1 MRAPHSPPGDPVVGN
16 AMRFAR
22 SPFDFLDTLSAAY
35 ADGVVHLSGMAGPGI
50 YVVLDPTLVQRVL
63 VDDHARYRKPQLR
76 PELVDPLIGEGLL
89 TSEGDL
95 WRRQRTTLQPAFF
108 TSRLR
113 QFGDTVVDFTRAST
127 DGWTDGAEVD
137 IHRELG
143 VLTVRIIS
151 RLLLGVDLS
160 RADAVD
166 VAEAMERVG
175 ETLALSPGNV
185 VRPPW
190 LQTPPPRAYRQAIRE
205 LEDVAGRII
214 AMHEPGGADVL
225 SLLQRALDTD
235 PDGFPDDERRDQ
247 VMTMLLAGHETTALT
262 LTYALFCLSQTPDAR
277 AELRREV
284 DDVVDGAPAW
294 DDLAVLDYT
303 ERVVHETL
311 RLLPPVWALFR
322 QPLADARLG
331 EYRIPDGA
339 PMMLPQWALHRAER
353 YWDAPLA
360 FDPDR
365 WRGTKPAERPAYFP
379 FGAGPRACIGR
390 QLAIVEAKLI
400 LATLFAEW
408 DVAVTAD
415 DLPRRAA
422 ITMQPTEPVPAVV
435 RRR

>member
-16 AMRFAR
+16 ALRFAR
-22 SPFDFLDTLSAAY
+22 SPFDFLDTLSSSY
-35 ADGVVHLSGMAGPGI
+35 AEGVVHLSGMAGPGI
-50 YVVLDPTLVQRVL
+50 YVVLDPDLVQRVL

-95 WRRQRTTLQPAFF
+95 WKRQRTTLQPAFF

-113 QFGDTVVDFTRAST
+113 GFGDTIVDFTRAT
-127 DGWTDGAEVD
+127 TAGWRDGGELDV
-137 IHRELG
+137 HHELG

-190 LQTPPPRAYRQAIRE
+190 LQTPPPREYRQAIRE
-205 LEDVAGRII
+205 LEDVTARIT
-214 AMHEPGGADVL
+214 AMHDPGGDDVL
-225 SLLQRALDTD
+225 SLLQRAIGDD
-235 PDGFPDDERRDQ
+235 PDAFSADERRDQ

-262 LTYALFCLSQTPDAR
+262 LTYALSLLSATPDAR
-277 AELRREV
+277 AELRSEV
-284 DDVVDGAPAW
+284 DTVVDGTPAW
-294 DDLAVLDYT
+294 GDLASLDYT

-331 EYRIPDGA
+331 EYRIPEGA
-339 PMMLPQWALHRAER
+339 PMMLPQWALHRSR
-353 YWDAPLA
+353 RHWDAPLT

-365 WRGTKPAERPAYFP
+365 WRETKPAEVAAYFP

-408 DVAVTAD
+408 DVAVTVD
-415 DLPRRAA
+415 ELPRRAA